1 MSFHNLAKTDLVEGQ
16 KKFLDESRPEV
27 ISQLSERRPG
37 PEEGESAGT
46 STHLLH
52 RHDRP
57 LNLCVNKLTQIYL
70 KQLIHSNI
78 KHLTNHFQ

>member
-1 MSFHNLAKTDLVEGQ
+1 MSQFGKAKTDLVEGQ
-16 KKFLDESRPEV
+16 KIFFDESRPEV

-37 PEEGESAGT
+37 PEEGKSAGT

-78 KHLTNHFQ
+78 FSI

>member
-1 MSFHNLAKTDLVEGQ
+1 MSQFGKAKTDLVEGQ

-70 KQLIHSNI
+70 KQLYSNNVI
-78 KHLTNHFQ
+78 

>member
-1 MSFHNLAKTDLVEGQ
+1 MSQFGKAKTDLVEGQ
-16 KKFLDESRPEV
+16 KKFPDESRPEV

-57 LNLCVNKLTQIYL
+57 LNLCVNKLTQILYF
-70 KQLIHSNI
+70 KIIFSI
-78 KHLTNHFQ
+78 